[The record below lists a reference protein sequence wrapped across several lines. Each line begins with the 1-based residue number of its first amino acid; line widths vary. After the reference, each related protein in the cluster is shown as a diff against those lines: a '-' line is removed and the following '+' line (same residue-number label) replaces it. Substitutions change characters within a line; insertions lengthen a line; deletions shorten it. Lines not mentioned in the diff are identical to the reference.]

1 MKLHSDLFQS
11 NRGLLLFALIAG
23 LLIHIGCSGDDVTGP
38 DGHGVVDIRIEPQDA
53 SFSVGE
59 QEQFQALLLDAD
71 GNSVEPEGLD
81 VTWEWWSSDTEV
93 FAVEPGGLA
102 TGQAAG
108 EAYCIIEVTV
118 LEGTQNFNGRDSAF
132 VVIF

>member
-1 MKLHSDLFQS
+1 MFS
-11 NRGLLLFALIAG
+11 LLAV
-23 LLIHIGCSGDDVTGP
+23 LLVQPGCSSDDVAGT
-38 DGHGVVDIRIEPQDA
+38 DGHGVVDLRIEPQEA
-53 SFSVGE
+53 TFSAEE

-71 GNSVEPEGLD
+71 GNAVDPEGLD

-93 FAVEPGGLA
+93 FTVEPGGLA

-118 LEGTQNFNGRDSAF
+118 LEGTQNFNGRDSA
-132 VVIF
+132 VVFIF

>member
-1 MKLHSDLFQS
+1 MMLHSDFLKKSCGFIMFS
-11 NRGLLLFALIAG
+11 LLAV
-23 LLIHIGCSGDDVTGP
+23 LLVQPGCSSDDVAGT
-38 DGHGVVDIRIEPQDA
+38 DGHGVVDLRIEPQEA
-53 SFSVGE
+53 TFSAEE

-71 GNSVEPEGLD
+71 GNAVDPEGLD

-93 FAVEPGGLA
+93 FTVEPGGLA

-118 LEGTQNFNGRDSAF
+118 LEGTQNFNGRDSA
-132 VVIF
+132 VVFIF